1 MKHEYRLSTSNKIYL
16 GVVMSL
22 SILLFIL
29 QRDKS
34 SYETGRFFGGVV
46 ALIIFPMLFAWIAW
60 RLSGRKIPGGSTTFN
75 VILTLMLLARI
86 SQYTSDIGRS
96 SSVPDL
102 QKHTERF
109 KNNIVHAE
117 NQEEA
122 DAAVA
127 ELADSVKSELDSLYE
142 SSTGSE
148 KRFYRIMKEIV
159 QETQTMGQDWSASYD
174 ATLSPRM
181 LDYSLLNSDEEFEYR
196 IGVYERYIEKTRVYQ
211 DHMENMVSNMKN
223 RLSVLGPNN
232 EFARGAIEGAGK
244 QRDLQM
250 PFFEP
255 LNKAHISRG
264 ETMILILALL
274 REHRSDWSLEN
285 DELAIHNEAVS
296 DRYDELVE
304 TLIDRETTI
313 NEMTLKL
320 LEVL

>member
-1 MKHEYRLSTSNKIYL
+1 MKHQYSLSTSNKIYL

-75 VILTLMLLARI
+75 VILTLMLLGRI
-86 SQYTSDIGRS
+86 SQYTSDIGRPY
-96 SSVPDL
+96 SVPDF

-109 KNNIVHAE
+109 KSNIAYAE
-117 NQEEA
+117 SHEEA

-127 ELADSVKSELDSLYE
+127 ELADSVKSELDASYE

-148 KRFYRIMKEIV
+148 KRFYRIMNEIIEEG
-159 QETQTMGQDWSASYD
+159 QAISQDWSASFD

-211 DHMENMVSNMKN
+211 AYMENMVSNMKN
-223 RLSVLGPNN
+223 RLSVFGPNN
-232 EFARGAIEGAGK
+232 EFTSGAIEGARQ
-244 QRDLQM
+244 QRNLQM

-264 ETMILILALL
+264 ETMIRILALL

-285 DELAIHNEAVS
+285 GELAIHDEAAA

-304 TLIDRETTI
+304 TLIDRETAI
-313 NEMTLKL
+313 NEMSLKL